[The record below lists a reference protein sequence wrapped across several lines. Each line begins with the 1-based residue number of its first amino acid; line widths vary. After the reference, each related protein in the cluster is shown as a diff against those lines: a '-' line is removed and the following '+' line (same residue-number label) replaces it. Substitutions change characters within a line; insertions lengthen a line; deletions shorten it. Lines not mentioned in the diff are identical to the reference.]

1 MAVRSSISRFP
12 VNLEE
17 QESSGLPWGIT
28 VTPFAATDERGAPP
42 IRGGADG
49 GGRIL
54 PRCEHCWAYF
64 STYCDLENWAWN
76 CALCGNYN
84 GLTSDSIKRFSSD
97 CPELSS
103 SFIDLELEPTGKISD
118 FGARTSYN
126 SVFLQTSLQVLGSE
140 QLRGIKKFKSFISI
154 RSRPI
159 ERE

>member
-28 VTPFAATDERGAPP
+28 VTPFAAADERGAPP
-42 IRGGADG
+42 QRGRADG

-64 STYCDLENWAWN
+64 STYCDLENWAWS

-103 SFIDLELEPTGKISD
+103 SFIDLELEPTGTFFLD
-118 FGARTSYN
+118 FGARTVYMS
-126 SVFLQTSLQVLGSE
+126 QSLWKLVRESLFASNVV
-140 QLRGIKKFKSFISI
+140 ISI
-154 RSRPI
+154 KM
-159 ERE
+159 